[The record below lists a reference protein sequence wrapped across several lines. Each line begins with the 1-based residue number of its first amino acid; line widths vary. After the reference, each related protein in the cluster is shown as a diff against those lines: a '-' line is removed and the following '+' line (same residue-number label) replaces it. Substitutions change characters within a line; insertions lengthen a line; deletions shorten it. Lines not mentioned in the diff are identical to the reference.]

1 MSAMEKKVVES
12 PSGQQMLEKST
23 KGATFLMMG
32 QLVTKMTTFVLN
44 SLLVRFLS
52 PKIFGITAFL
62 EFIIGTVL
70 FFSREAVRL
79 STLRIKDSSE
89 DEKGRSRSD
98 VLQTAVNFA
107 HIPIWIGA
115 PLSIVLTSW
124 QYRNLNSYFIALP
137 FFTWS
142 MLLIWSSIIIELLSE
157 PFFIANQFMLN
168 YGTRSQIESIS
179 VTFGCVVNFMVIM
192 GFEKWFGNS
201 GEDSETMR
209 EGIAILAFALGKV
222 SHSVMLLLCY
232 FYDYQ
237 KHFASEHLFSVRLTK
252 IYPPH
257 ERQGYYFQEE
267 ISQHFKKVYS
277 QLCFKHLLTEGDKLI
292 INSLCSVE
300 EQGIYSLLSN
310 YGSLLTRLLFAPI
323 EESLRLF
330 LARLLSSGDKRN
342 LKLSMRVLENLTK
355 FYSYLSL
362 MIIIFGP
369 TNSSFL
375 LQFLVGSKWST
386 TSVLDT
392 IRVYCFY
399 LPFLALN
406 GIFEAFFQSIA
417 TGDQIL
423 KHSYF
428 MMTFSGVFLLSCWI
442 LIEHLN
448 LSING
453 LIISNIINMILRM
466 TYCGVFIQ
474 RFSRA
479 LHSGSSR
486 FNPRKFRTVFLLGLL
501 VWVLDW
507 GLIGFV
513 KNFRQFFLNV
523 ILASAMLVVILF
535 KEKEALRE
543 LIGERKFSRTKIV

>member
-1 MSAMEKKVVES
+1 MERKVTET

-32 QLVTKMTTFVLN
+32 QLITKMTTFVLN
-44 SLLVRFLS
+44 NLLVRFLS
-52 PKIFGITAFL
+52 PRIFGITAFL
-62 EFIIGTVL
+62 EFIVGTVL

-98 VLQTAVNFA
+98 ILQTAVNFA

-124 QYRNLNSYFIALP
+124 QYRNLNSYFVALP
-137 FFTWS
+137 YFTWS
-142 MLLIWSSIIIELLSE
+142 MLLIWTSIVIELLSE
-157 PFFIANQFMLN
+157 PFFIANQFLLN
-168 YGTRSQIESIS
+168 YGTRSRIESIS
-179 VTFGCVVNFMVIM
+179 VTFGCVVNFTVIM
-192 GFEKWFGNS
+192 AFEKWSGTADENS
-201 GEDSETMR
+201 ESMR

-222 SHSVMLLLCY
+222 SHSVVLLLYY
-232 FYDYQ
+232 FYDYK
-237 KHFASEHLFSVRLTK
+237 KHFASKRLFSVRLTK
-252 IYPPH
+252 IYPLH
-257 ERQGYYFQEE
+257 EKRGYFFQEE
-267 ISQHFKKVYS
+267 IYEHFKKVYS

-330 LARLLSSGDKRN
+330 LARLLSSGDTKN

-362 MIIIFGP
+362 MIVIFGP
-369 TNSSFL
+369 TNSAFL

-417 TGDQIL
+417 SGDQIL

-442 LIEHLN
+442 LIEYME

-466 TYCGVFIQ
+466 TYCGIFIQ
-474 RFSRA
+474 KFSRN
-479 LHSGSSR
+479 LHSGSAS
-486 FNPRKFRTVFLLGLL
+486 FAPRKFKAIFLL
-501 VWVLDW
+501 VICIWILDW

-513 KNFRQFFLNV
+513 KNFRQFFVNV
-523 ILASAMLVVILF
+523 VLACIMLLVILF
-535 KEKEALRE
+535 KEKEAIKKLV
-543 LIGERKFSRTKIV
+543 GEEKFSRTKLV